1 MSGNEHQ
8 ISDAFFIYGD
18 AVHCGASSKRSTRR
32 AMMIKGKKVRLR
44 PVEKTD
50 LPKIWEWLNDE
61 EVMYYWASPDNTVS
75 LAQLEHQ
82 FLLPSEPWDPR
93 GTPARQILIIET
105 IEGVAIGQIGYF
117 DLSTRHRR
125 AEVLTQ
131 IGEKDYW
138 GKGYGTDAMMS
149 FLNYLFNELGLNRVY
164 LYTQSYNRRAYA
176 SYKKCGFV
184 EEGVARQRY
193 FVNGEYHD
201 GFLMSVLRHEFNR
214 RAGLEPAEES

>member
-1 MSGNEHQ
+1 
-8 ISDAFFIYGD
+8 
-18 AVHCGASSKRSTRR
+18 
-32 AMMIKGKKVRLR
+32 MIKGKKVRLR
-44 PVEKTD
+44 AVEKTD
-50 LPKIWEWLNDE
+50 LPKMWEWFNDE
-61 EVMYYWASPDNTVS
+61 EVMYYWAFPDNTVS

-82 FLLPSEPWDPR
+82 FLLPSELWDPR
-93 GTPARQILIIET
+93 VTPTRRIFIIET

-125 AEVLTQ
+125 AEVLIL

-138 GKGYGTDAMMS
+138 GKGYGTDAMMF

-184 EEGVARQRY
+184 DEGVARQRY

-201 GFLMSVLRHEFNR
+201 GLLMGVLRHEFKPR
-214 RAGLEPAEES
+214 GGPELAEEV